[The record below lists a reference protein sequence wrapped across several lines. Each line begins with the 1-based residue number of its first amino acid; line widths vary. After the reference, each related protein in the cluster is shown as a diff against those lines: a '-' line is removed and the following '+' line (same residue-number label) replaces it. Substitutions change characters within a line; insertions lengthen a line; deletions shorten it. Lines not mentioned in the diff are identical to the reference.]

1 MAAAIAAQT
10 AALTANM
17 NAQFANVNAQLAN
30 MNAQLANMNARQSN
44 ATAVDQS
51 DPITAIQDA
60 AGNVAPDFP
69 HTLGEL
75 NNLTPLQQSALLV
88 FYNRQANPAASQGRR
103 LKQLLGIRP

>member
-60 AGNVAPDFP
+60 AGVGSMGFGFP
-69 HTLGEL
+69 
-75 NNLTPLQQSALLV
+75 
-88 FYNRQANPAASQGRR
+88 QASEWAGWTGNEGFMTWCNC
-103 LKQLLGIRP
+103 